1 MTKPEYWNRLG
12 SSKSRTK
19 EQEDESQTLINSILE
34 TCTPDTV
41 IAFTD
46 GSCHPNPGPCG
57 AGASVYLP
65 FQTNSVNLKQP
76 VSKHGSILL
85 GELVAIKM
93 VLDFILEK
101 LHQKLQLNKVLILS
115 DSQSSIGILTLGWDP
130 TQHKITAKDI
140 LTKMELI
147 KRRVIDIDIQWTPG
161 HAEIK
166 GYE

>member
-1 MTKPEYWNRLG
+1 MGGVTF
-12 SSKSRTK
+12 
-19 EQEDESQTLINSILE
+19 SQTS
-34 TCTPDTV
+34 
-41 IAFTD
+41 
-46 GSCHPNPGPCG
+46 CG

-93 VLDFILEK
+93 VLYFILEK
-101 LHQKLQLNKVLILS
+101 LHQKIQLNKVLILS

-147 KRRVIDIDIQWTPG
+147 KRRGIDIDIQWTPG

-166 GYE
+166 GNEEADKLAKEASKEAESMTDKGACISQSELKQAAKSHGLTVRTMRK